1 MPFQRSNVGGIPLLK
16 SPWDMDFADMLQKG
30 IALRHEPQRLM
41 REKEKELLAN
51 SLKQNELNY
60 APQTSEADIRL
71 KQGHA
76 TQYENMAKLPY
87 GGNVTGDVMQS
98 IMVHNIL
105 NDPNAPAEL
114 KQLVGGDRKA
124 LIRQRLMGNTPES
137 AKLREDEQR
146 IMNDPNLSDQEKED
160 AIGYNRS
167 KNIKNSVI
175 PELEVQKTRADI
187 TSEGFEKLLQPDM
200 LEALTQYSGGP
211 GTAKRA
217 ADEWE
222 KWLTGKT
229 PERLLKYED
238 AESTAEGV
246 AMNLRAAIK
255 ESVSPAKGE
264 KILDMISPA
273 NIKRSPEQAIRRLQA
288 AADFFETER
297 KGIYQG
303 TGRTL
308 KPKTQN
314 NKKTNYE
321 GKTRNLDLTTRK
333 LS

>member
-187 TSEGFEKLLQPDM
+187 TSEGFEKLL
-200 LEALTQYSGGP
+200 
-211 GTAKRA
+211 
-217 ADEWE
+217 
-222 KWLTGKT
+222 
-229 PERLLKYED
+229 KYED